1 MTERQLA
8 LWVDEAGEQAMDAN
22 HCIPGRIVGAD
33 IAHMVLFLA
42 ADTSRM
48 ITAQEFVV
56 DAGWS

>member
-1 MTERQLA
+1 
-8 LWVDEAGEQAMDAN
+8 MDAN

-33 IAHMVLFLA
+33 ITHMVLFLA

-56 DAGWS
+56 DGAWT